1 MADPRPAGAVS
12 VRAGWAGRTG
22 WAGWTEESRALGT
35 ARLVAEMAR
44 SRIGR
49 RPGIPYTAEL
59 DVPAPAAF
67 GEDFRRVMSAF
78 PSGVSVVTAR
88 DAEGRPRGLTCSSL
102 CSLSMDPPMM
112 LACVNRR
119 NGSLAAIRASGGFAV
134 NLLRAGRGVVS
145 DEFASASA
153 DKFSRVRWR
162 PSPRS
167 GLPWLLDDSLAFV
180 DCRLVADL
188 AAGSHTILVGLVVDG
203 RDVPEENGA
212 GTSAEDR
219 PLVHWRRRYRGFSR
233 TGD

>member
-1 MADPRPAGAVS
+1 MSGQWPTGAV
-12 VRAGWAGRTG
+12 TG
-22 WAGWTEESRALGT
+22 WAEGSRSVGM

-44 SRIGR
+44 RQKR
-49 RPGIPYTAEL
+49 RVPLPYTTEL

-67 GEDFRRVMSAF
+67 GDEFRRVMSAF

-88 DAEGRPRGLTCSSL
+88 DSDGLPRGLTCSSL

-112 LACVNRR
+112 LVCVNRR

-134 NLLRAGRGVVS
+134 NLLRDGRSAVS
-145 DEFASASA
+145 DEFASASP

-167 GLPWLLDDSLAFV
+167 GLPWLLDDALAFV

-188 AAGSHTILVGLVVDG
+188 AAGSHTILIGLVVDG
-203 RDVPEENGA
+203 RDVPEEGA
-212 GTSAEDR
+212 TGTATADPEDR
-219 PLVHWRRRYRGFSR
+219 PLVYWRRRYHGFSQPA
-233 TGD
+233 D

>member
-1 MADPRPAGAVS
+1 MADPRRGGVIG
-12 VRAGWAGRTG
+12 GWA
-22 WAGWTEESRALGT
+22 ADSHAVGT
-35 ARLVAEMAR
+35 MRLVAEMAR
-44 SRIGR
+44 RRIGR
-49 RPGIPYTAEL
+49 QSGIPYTTEL

-67 GEDFRRVMSAF
+67 GDDFRRVMSAF

-153 DKFSRVRWR
+153 DKFARVRWR

-203 RDVPEENGA
+203 RDVPEDSGGE
-212 GTSAEDR
+212 EDR
-219 PLVHWRRRYRGFSR
+219 PLVHWRRRYHGLPGPRADR
-233 TGD
+233 RRR

>member
-1 MADPRPAGAVS
+1 MAV
-12 VRAGWAGRTG
+12 VRAGGAVPEAAPGMLAAWASGSH
-22 WAGWTEESRALGT
+22 AVGT

-44 SRIGR
+44 TRLGR
-49 RPGIPYTAEL
+49 RTGIPYTTEL

-67 GEDFRRVMSAF
+67 GDEFRRVMSAF

-88 DAEGRPRGLTCSSL
+88 DSDGLPRGLTCSSL

-153 DKFSRVRWR
+153 DKFARVRWR

-203 RDVPEENGA
+203 RDVPEES
-212 GTSAEDR
+212 GTADPAEDR
-219 PLVHWRRRYRGFSR
+219 PLVHWRRRYHGFSR
-233 TGD
+233 TRD

>member
-1 MADPRPAGAVS
+1 MSGSRPADAV
-12 VRAGWAGRTG
+12 TG
-22 WAGWTEESRALGT
+22 WAEGSRSVGM

-44 SRIGR
+44 RQKR
-49 RPGIPYTAEL
+49 RVSLPYTTEL

-67 GEDFRRVMSAF
+67 GDEFRRVMSAF

-88 DAEGRPRGLTCSSL
+88 DEDGLPRGLTCSSL

-153 DKFSRVRWR
+153 DKFSRVRWC
-162 PSPRS
+162 PSPRT
-167 GLPWLLDDSLAFV
+167 GLPWLLDDSLALV

-188 AAGSHTILVGLVVDG
+188 AAGSHTILIGLVVDG
-203 RDVPEENGA
+203 RDGPEEGA
-212 GTSAEDR
+212 TADRTADPTADPEER
-219 PLVHWRRRYRGFSR
+219 PLVHWRRRYHGFSR
-233 TGD
+233 PED

>member
-1 MADPRPAGAVS
+1 MADPRPGS
-12 VRAGWAGRTG
+12 VLGGWA
-22 WAGWTEESRALGT
+22 ADSHAVGT
-35 ARLVAEMAR
+35 LRLVAEMAR

-49 RPGIPYTAEL
+49 RTGIPYTTEL

-67 GEDFRRVMSAF
+67 GDDFRRVMSAF

-88 DAEGRPRGLTCSSL
+88 DEKGLPRGLTCSSL

-145 DEFASASA
+145 DEFASASE
-153 DKFSRVRWR
+153 DKFARVRWR

-203 RDVPEENGA
+203 RDVAEEG
-212 GTSAEDR
+212 GDSTPGDDR
-219 PLVHWRRRYRGFSR
+219 PLVHWRRRYHGFSR
-233 TGD
+233 ARD

>member
-1 MADPRPAGAVS
+1 MSGQWPAGAV
-12 VRAGWAGRTG
+12 TG
-22 WAGWTEESRALGT
+22 WAEGSRSVGM

-44 SRIGR
+44 RQKR
-49 RPGIPYTAEL
+49 RVPLPYTTEL

-67 GEDFRRVMSAF
+67 GDDFRRVMSAF

-88 DAEGRPRGLTCSSL
+88 DSDGLPRGLTCSSL

-112 LACVNRR
+112 LVCVNRR

-162 PSPRS
+162 PSPRT

-188 AAGSHTILVGLVVDG
+188 AAGSHTILIGLVVDG
-203 RDVPEENGA
+203 RDRPEEA
-212 GTSAEDR
+212 ATADLTADPEDR
-219 PLVHWRRRYRGFSR
+219 PLVHWRRRYHGFSR
-233 TGD
+233 PED

>member
-1 MADPRPAGAVS
+1 MADIRPA
-12 VRAGWAGRTG
+12 RAAFG
-22 WAGWTEESRALGT
+22 EDSRAVGT
-35 ARLVAEMAR
+35 MRLVAEMAR
-44 SRIGR
+44 HRIAR
-49 RPGIPYTAEL
+49 RPGIPYTTEL
-59 DVPAPAAF
+59 DVPAPAALTD
-67 GEDFRRVMSAF
+67 DFRRVMSAF

-134 NLLRAGRGVVS
+134 NLLRAGRSAVS
-145 DEFASASA
+145 AEFASASA
-153 DKFSRVRWR
+153 DKFARVRWR

-188 AAGSHTILVGLVVDG
+188 AAGSHTILIGLVVDG
-203 RDVPEENGA
+203 RDVPEE
-212 GTSAEDR
+212 SAAEEDR
-219 PLVHWRRRYRGFSR
+219 PLVHWRRRYHGFSR
-233 TGD
+233 PAD

>member
-1 MADPRPAGAVS
+1 MADPWPAGLV
-12 VRAGWAGRTG
+12 TG
-22 WAGWTEESRALGT
+22 WAAESRSVGM

-44 SRIGR
+44 RQKR
-49 RPGIPYTAEL
+49 RVPLPYTTEL

-67 GEDFRRVMSAF
+67 GDDFRRVMSAF

-203 RDVPEENGA
+203 RDVPADGA
-212 GTSAEDR
+212 GEPVEDL
-219 PLVHWRRRYRGFSR
+219 PLVHWRRSYHGFSR
-233 TGD
+233 TRD